1 MALAMKRISF
11 AIRLLFAVCL
21 VGATFNHVHAALEHG
36 LLWDYG
42 YGDGTPLASR
52 IYWGTLTALDPL
64 AAILLFTRPRA
75 GLGLTAAIILSD
87 VLHNTYYVAA
97 NAQWT
102 ASFYLAQLAFLAL
115 VFALSP
121 VALRGLSSTCR
132 GR

>member
-1 MALAMKRISF
+1 MTVAMKRASF

-21 VGATFNHVHAALEHG
+21 AGATFNHVHAALAHG

-52 IYWGTLTALDPL
+52 TYWGALTALDPL
-64 AAILLFTRPRA
+64 AAILLFAGPRA
-75 GLGLTAAIILSD
+75 GIGLTAAIILSD

-115 VFALSP
+115 VIGLSP
-121 VALRGLSSTCR
+121 VAWRGLSPAPR
-132 GR
+132 GA